1 MKAIRIHTHGGPE
14 VIQIDEIPIPPPKEN
29 EVLVKIKSA
38 ALNHLD
44 LWVRKGIPG
53 LSLPLILGSDGAG
66 IIESV
71 GKKVVQTEE
80 VKIGDEVFI
89 VPFRTTET
97 NQSTEELSDS
107 YKILGEHLDGVQA
120 EFVSVPNKFVMA
132 KPKKLTFEQAAAFP
146 LAYMTAYHMLV
157 KKVQL
162 IKGQYILIWGASSG
176 VGSAAIQIAK
186 MYGTITITTA
196 GTDEKTEFAR
206 QIGADFVINYN
217 KENVSEKVQDITK
230 NQGVDIVFEHSGEQS
245 WPHSLRSLKKGGK
258 IVICGS
264 TTGPKVGLDLRHIYI
279 KHQQIIGSTMG
290 NRKDLSELTSLM
302 EDGKIKP
309 IIGSSLSYK
318 DIQQAHQ
325 ILENNQQ
332 MGKVVVN
339 F

>member
-1 MKAIRIHTHGGPE
+1 
-14 VIQIDEIPIPPPKEN
+14 
-29 EVLVKIKSA
+29 
-38 ALNHLD
+38 
-44 LWVRKGIPG
+44 
-53 LSLPLILGSDGAG
+53 
-66 IIESV
+66 
-71 GKKVVQTEE
+71 
-80 VKIGDEVFI
+80 
-89 VPFRTTET
+89 
-97 NQSTEELSDS
+97 
-107 YKILGEHLDGVQA
+107 
-120 EFVSVPNKFVMA
+120 
-132 KPKKLTFEQAAAFP
+132 
-146 LAYMTAYHMLV
+146 
-157 KKVQL
+157 
-162 IKGQYILIWGASSG
+162 
-176 VGSAAIQIAK
+176 
-186 MYGTITITTA
+186 
-196 GTDEKTEFAR
+196 
-206 QIGADFVINYN
+206 
-217 KENVSEKVQDITK
+217 VQDITK